1 MSKRALKKYL
11 DTLDGEAL
19 REQFMELYNRFPEV
33 KTYYD
38 FVFNPREDQL
48 LRQAMER
55 ISEEYFPRRRKKAK
69 ARRSVAHKYIK
80 HFETLGVDPAILGEL
95 MAFNLETA
103 LRYEKGRN
111 CPEAF
116 YRSMFKSF
124 RQWGSHLGHTGL
136 YRQERARLA
145 RFVEQVQ
152 EGEWPNSLEFLDF
165 MEQLEN

>member
-11 DTLDGEAL
+11 ATLDEEAL
-19 REQFMELYNRFPEV
+19 REQFMELYIRFPEV

-38 FVFNPREDQL
+38 FVFNPREDRL
-48 LRQAMER
+48 LREAMGR

-103 LRYEKGRN
+103 LRYENGRN
-111 CPEAF
+111 CQEAF

-124 RQWGSHLGHTGL
+124 RQWGSHLRQEGL
-136 YRQERARLA
+136 YGESRPRLV

-152 EGEWPNSLEFLDF
+152 EGEWPNYLAFLDF

>member
-1 MSKRALKKYL
+1 
-11 DTLDGEAL
+11 
-19 REQFMELYNRFPEV
+19 
-33 KTYYD
+33 
-38 FVFNPREDQL
+38 
-48 LRQAMER
+48 
-55 ISEEYFPRRRKKAK
+55 
-69 ARRSVAHKYIK
+69 
-80 HFETLGVDPAILGEL
+80 

-124 RQWGSHLGHTGL
+124 RQWGSHLRHEGL
-136 YRQERARLA
+136 YREERPRFV

-152 EGEWPNSLEFLDF
+152 EGEWPNYQAFLDF

>member
-1 MSKRALKKYL
+1 
-11 DTLDGEAL
+11 
-19 REQFMELYNRFPEV
+19 
-33 KTYYD
+33 
-38 FVFNPREDQL
+38 
-48 LRQAMER
+48 
-55 ISEEYFPRRRKKAK
+55 
-69 ARRSVAHKYIK
+69 
-80 HFETLGVDPAILGEL
+80 

-124 RQWGSHLGHTGL
+124 RQWGSHLGHTDL